1 MKFITRILFPAI
13 ISITPVAVYISNP
26 FDVPTENV
34 RPRILGHDIYRIP
47 SKSML
52 STLAPSDYIIISN
65 IAYRKEM
72 PKRGDIIV
80 FKRVSEKDN
89 DKTIPYI
96 KRVIA
101 IAGDIIKIQ
110 QGLVSINNEPLKEDY
125 INPENKQSPYSQ
137 FQPERTVPDGMIFVL
152 GDNRDNSSDSRI
164 FGFVPVSDVIGQ
176 ATTLIWG
183 GNGRSWRSL
192 IK

>member
-1 MKFITRILFPAI
+1 MKFIIRILFPAI

-34 RPRILGHDIYRIP
+34 RPRISGHDIYRIP

-80 FKRVSEKDN
+80 FKRVSKKDN
-89 DKTIPYI
+89 NKTIPYI

-101 IAGDIIKIQ
+101 IAGDTIKIQ

>member
-1 MKFITRILFPAI
+1 MKFIIRILLPAI

-26 FDVPTENV
+26 FDVPTENI
-34 RPRILGHDIYRIP
+34 RPRILGHDVYRIP

-52 STLAPSDYIIISN
+52 PTLAPSDYIIISN
-65 IAYRKEM
+65 IAYLKET

-80 FKRVSEKDN
+80 FKRVSKKDN
-89 DKTIPYI
+89 NKTIPYI

-101 IAGDIIKIQ
+101 IAGDTIKIQ

-125 INPENKQSPYSQ
+125 ISPENKKRPYSQ
-137 FQPERTVPDGMIFVL
+137 FQPEKTVPDEMIFVL
-152 GDNRDNSSDSRI
+152 GDNRDKSADSRI

-176 ATTLIWG
+176 ATTLIFG
-183 GNGRSWRSL
+183 ENGRFWRSL

>member
-72 PKRGDIIV
+72 PKRGDTIV
-80 FKRVSEKDN
+80 FKRVSKKDN